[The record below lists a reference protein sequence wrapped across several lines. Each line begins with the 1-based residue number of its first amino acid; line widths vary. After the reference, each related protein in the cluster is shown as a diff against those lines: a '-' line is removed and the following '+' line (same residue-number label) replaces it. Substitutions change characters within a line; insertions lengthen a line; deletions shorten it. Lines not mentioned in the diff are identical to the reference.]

1 MGLKLHPPLLRF
13 MGLRGLMEVA
23 QSREYSVTYS
33 PFGWVDEGGTMAIK
47 TAPISKGLTED
58 GLARGTPSQRAI
70 HGGLQRA
77 KGISRKHT
85 EEGVVIVNVRGR
97 LKRMP
102 TKSAEM
108 MKEGERAGL
117 IKAVIPA

>member
-47 TAPISKGLTED
+47 GAPISKGMTED
-58 GLARGTPSQRAI
+58 GLSKGTPSQKAI
-70 HGGLQRA
+70 AAGLGKA
-77 KGISRKHT
+77 KKLSKEHT
-85 EEGVVIVNVRGR
+85 EEGVVIVNIRGR

-102 TKSAEM
+102 TKAAEM
-108 MKEGERAGL
+108 MKEGERAAL

>member
-13 MGLRGLMEVA
+13 MGLRGLLEVA

-47 TAPISKGLTED
+47 VAPISKGMSEE
-58 GLARGTPSQRAI
+58 GLARGTPSQKAI
-70 HGGLQRA
+70 ASGLGKA
-77 KGISRKHT
+77 KALSRKHT

-108 MKEGERAGL
+108 MKEGERAEL
-117 IKAVIPA
+117 IRAVIPA